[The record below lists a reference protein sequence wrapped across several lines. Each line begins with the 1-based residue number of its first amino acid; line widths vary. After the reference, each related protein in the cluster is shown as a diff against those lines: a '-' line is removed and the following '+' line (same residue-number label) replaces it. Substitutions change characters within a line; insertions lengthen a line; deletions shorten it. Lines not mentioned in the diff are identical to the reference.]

1 MTDHNVSLQKFVD
14 SYRSHKIPPPHLLLI
29 GADEI
34 RRSDVAETFAY
45 HLGVKFT
52 KVDATTIAVLG
63 DLSAAITAGGVV
75 YMSNIHSLKKPFVE
89 KLERDLPHGEY
100 EVLVGSGPAAR
111 SHKIDISATT
121 LIGSCPTKYE
131 CPLQLLR
138 VIEYIFEVE
147 PATNESLIALLE
159 ETAWKDK
166 IGLDR
171 EASELV
177 VSISGARTET
187 MLYQFRRLCS
197 VIDQIKI
204 TNRPQITKEEM
215 LIAFA
220 RLRIRVPTAI
230 RPNAI
235 SSIHALSGQEFE
247 HVIRALLTEMGFQ
260 AELTA
265 PTADGGID
273 LIAELDKPFIGGR
286 YLFQCKR
293 YSDGNMVGASE
304 VRDFYGAVMAD
315 RAVKGIFITTSDF
328 TNQAKEFGAQSG
340 LELVNISR
348 LIQLLEEHGLMK
360 YDLTQPRSMKPVET
374 LNPKASLDKAELGAG

>member
-1 MTDHNVSLQKFVD
+1 MIKLLTMNDQNVSLQQFVD
-14 SYRSHKIPPPHLLLI
+14 AYRTHRIPPPHFLLI
-29 GADEI
+29 GADED
-34 RRSDVAETFAY
+34 RRLDVAENFA
-45 HLGVKFT
+45 HHVGVKFT
-52 KVDATTIAVLG
+52 KVDAPTISVLG
-63 DLSAAITAGGVV
+63 DLSGAITAGGVI
-75 YMSNIHSLKKPFVE
+75 YMSNIHSLKRPFVE

-100 EVLVGSGPAAR
+100 EVLIGSGPAAR
-111 SHKIDISATT
+111 SHKMDISSTT
-121 LIGSCPTKYE
+121 LIGSCPTRYE

-138 VIEYIFEVE
+138 VIEHIFEVE

-171 EASELV
+171 DASELV
-177 VSISGARTET
+177 VSISGGRTDT
-187 MLYQFRRLCS
+187 MLYQFRRLCG
-197 VIDQIKI
+197 VINQIKN

-220 RLRIRVPTAI
+220 RLRIRVPTAT
-230 RPNAI
+230 RPSAI

-247 HVIRALLTEMGFQ
+247 HVIKALLTEMGFQ

-265 PTADGGID
+265 TTGDGGID
-273 LIAELDKPFIGGR
+273 LIAKLDKPFIGGR

-304 VRDFYGAVMAD
+304 VRDFYGAVMVD
-315 RAVKGIFITTSDF
+315 RAIKGIFITTSDF
-328 TNQAKEFGAQSG
+328 TNQAKEFAKQSG
-340 LELVNISR
+340 LELVNMPK

-360 YDLTQPRSMKPVET
+360 YDLTSQSET
-374 LNPKASLDKAELGAG
+374 SNGD